1 MLTVD
6 KAVNIQYNICYMTK
20 ENNNFITTIELAN
33 LLGISRIAVFKKIQN
48 GEIKAV
54 KKGRNYIINIA
65 DVPGLNDRLSV
76 NEKKTISA
84 AVDRTMSEYGETLR
98 LLGKE

>member
-1 MLTVD
+1 
-6 KAVNIQYNICYMTK
+6 MTK
-20 ENNNFITTIELAN
+20 ENNKFTTTTKLAN

-54 KKGRNYIINIA
+54 KKGRNYVINTA
-65 DVPGLNDRLSV
+65 DVPGLSDRLSE
-76 NEKKTISA
+76 NDKKTIGA
-84 AVDRTMSEYGETLR
+84 AVDRTMNEYGETLR

>member
-6 KAVNIQYNICYMTK
+6 KVVNIRYNLYHMTK
-20 ENNNFITTIELAN
+20 ENDNFITTTELAN
-33 LLGISRIAVFKKIQN
+33 LLGISRIAVFKKIQS

-54 KKGRNYIINIA
+54 KKGRNYVINIA
-65 DVPGLNDRLSV
+65 DVSGLNDRLSA
-76 NEKKTISA
+76 NDKKTIGA
-84 AVDRTMSEYGETLR
+84 AVDRTMNEYGETLR